1 MSYAKRHRVTVTT
14 SAAGAATEYT
24 PVVSGQVVGIV
35 YTRPSSG
42 GLETA
47 SVAITGETT
56 ETDIWTQAGINA
68 STSRLPTQPT
78 HTQAGIGRVYA
89 GDGEAVGG
97 PIYIAGE
104 RIKVAITSGG
114 DEKSGTFDILVAGP
128 TG

>member
-1 MSYAKRHRVTVTT
+1 MTVTRHRVSVTT
-14 SAAGAATEYT
+14 SSAGAATEYT
-24 PVVSGQVVGIV
+24 NAVNGQVVGIV
-35 YTRPSSG
+35 YTKPASG

-47 SVAITGETT
+47 AVAITGETT
-56 ETDIWTQAGINA
+56 ATNIWTQSGIDA

-78 HTQAGIGRVYA
+78 HTQAGAGRVYEA
-89 GDGEAVGG
+89 AGEAVGG

-114 DEKSGTFDILVAGP
+114 DEKSGTFDILVTGP